1 MVTKAKYTIVTL
13 VVFSSITV
21 AHAGQH
27 GGRTVTPAERATT
40 DRSNLFQ
47 ESIDRCHPATG
58 NWVNA
63 GKMACPP
70 QGSGAGSI
78 VTVSSRVIE
87 SVSTREVEVQ
97 GPRCGDCGEPPN
109 P

>member
-1 MVTKAKYTIVTL
+1 MIAKTIYTVASLIFIST
-13 VVFSSITV
+13 ITV
-21 AHAGQH
+21 AHAG
-27 GGRTVTPAERATT
+27 GYDGRTITVTERTTT

-47 ESIDRCHPATG
+47 ESNSRCHTATG

-70 QGSGAGSI
+70 QGSGVDSI
-78 VTVSSRVIE
+78 VSVSIRVVE
-87 SVSTREVEVQ
+87 SVSTPKVEVR